1 MQTGLKEFDSHLDDS
16 KPESYRLELI
26 MGPMF
31 SGKSTELIRRLTIRS
46 LYRKVVG
53 VNSKK
58 DIRYGLNGIVTH
70 TKASMPCIKIDNL
83 SELLTNSEYLSAQV
97 VGIDEGNFY
106 PDISTFIVD
115 QLEKTNKTFI
125 ISGLDGDK
133 HKKFF
138 GTLHELIPHAEKK
151 DFLRALCKRCGNGT
165 EASFTVALQKFEGQ
179 EKVGGGDV
187 YEAVCRHHYN
197 RIRLEVST
205 NATDTK
211 ADHSV
216 SFPTSVQIE
225 IYGRPLIPDS
235 NATHY
240 MTDAT
245 ETKHLGLGNDFNVM
259 VDDKNQI
266 WLSNREGFG
275 LLKSEIG
282 WMPSVKK
289 LTCGMYHTAFID
301 GAGAVWTFDRGDK
314 GQLGHGN
321 FEDIAV
327 PTRLEE
333 IQAVTIACGYEH
345 TACVDAKGNVW
356 TFGLGTD
363 NQLGHGRAENVNKPT
378 MAKIPD
384 GTPVRQVA
392 CGSWH
397 TLALDKN
404 DILWYTG
411 DIANTNIA
419 LPAIKS
425 SPVFAS
431 CAFGIDKIAC
441 GSFNTVYVTTDGRL
455 VVYSTDFEDGFKD
468 FSSQY
473 GKIKQVECGMYH
485 IAILNRDGQVCTM
498 GGGGNG
504 QLGYKTPDDKPTTEF
519 KMVEGIGPASK
530 IVCGQARTAIFH

>member
-211 ADHSV
+211 VDHSV
-216 SFPTSVQIE
+216 SFPTPVQIE
-225 IYGRPLIPDS
+225 IYGEPLVS
-235 NATHY
+235 QSHTTNY
-240 MTDAT
+240 MTDVF
-245 ETKHLGLGNDFNVM
+245 EIKHIGFGNDFKTM
-259 VDDKNQI
+259 VDDKNKI
-266 WLSNREGFG
+266 WMADYEGFG
-275 LLKSEIG
+275 PLKSEIK
-282 WMPSVKK
+282 WMPSIKK
-289 LTCGMYHTAFID
+289 LTCGAYHTAFID
-301 GAGAVWTFDRGDK
+301 GGGAVWTFGRGDS
-314 GQLGHGN
+314 GQLGHGIFDN
-321 FEDIAV
+321 KAE
-327 PTRLEE
+327 PTRVEE
-333 IQAVTIACGYEH
+333 FRAVEISCGYEH
-345 TACVDAKGNVW
+345 TAFIDPAGSVW
-356 TFGLGTD
+356 TFGRGSES
-363 NQLGHGRAENVNKPT
+363 QLGHWNANTSRPR
-378 MAKIPD
+378 MAKVP
-384 GTPVRQVA
+384 GGKPVKQIA
-392 CGSWH
+392 CGRWH
-397 TLALDKN
+397 TLALGEN
-404 DILWYTG
+404 GVAWYTG
-411 DIANTNIA
+411 DIYNMNIS
-419 LPAIKS
+419 LPTCRTS
-425 SPVFAS
+425 SSTFAT
-431 CAFGIDKIAC
+431 CAVGIDQIAC
-441 GSFNTVYVTTDGRL
+441 GIYYNAFVMIDGRL
-455 VVYSTDFEDGFKD
+455 AVYSFDFQNGVKVFT
-468 FSSQY
+468 QY
-473 GKIKQVECGMYH
+473 GKIKRVECGANH
-485 IAILNRDGQVCTM
+485 IAILNDQGEVFTM
-498 GGGGNG
+498 GHGQHG
-504 QLGYKTPDDKPTTEF
+504 QLGYRTLDDNNTSEF
-519 KMVEGIGPASK
+519 KMIEGVGSVSK
-530 IVCGQARTAIFH
+530 IVCGQFCTAIFH